1 METLI
6 GFAVGYWIGTR
17 HGRKG
22 LEEALD
28 TARELWASPTGQR
41 LVSEG
46 VSIVQGVLPVADAV
60 RKGRRSTRGTL
71 ISTVVTQ
78 APVARFERTPAVA
91 GDTPR
96 IFGLGQPEGWTK

>member
-22 LEEALD
+22 LEDALE

-46 VSIVQGVLPVADAV
+46 ASIVQGVLPVADAV
-60 RKGRRSTRGTL
+60 RKGRSTRGTL
-71 ISTVVTQ
+71 ISSVVDEILERRS
-78 APVARFERTPAVA
+78 ARQSAA
-91 GDTPR
+91 
-96 IFGLGQPEGWTK
+96 

>member
-22 LEEALD
+22 LEDALE
-28 TARELWASPTGQR
+28 TAREFWASPTGQR

-46 VSIVQGVLPVADAV
+46 AP
-60 RKGRRSTRGTL
+60 RSN
-71 ISTVVTQ
+71 
-78 APVARFERTPAVA
+78 
-91 GDTPR
+91 
-96 IFGLGQPEGWTK
+96 

>member
-22 LEEALD
+22 LEEALE

-60 RKGRRSTRGTL
+60 RKGRRGAL
-71 ISTVVTQ
+71 ISSVVDEILERRSARQ
-78 APVARFERTPAVA
+78 AAAA
-91 GDTPR
+91 
-96 IFGLGQPEGWTK
+96 

>member
-22 LEEALD
+22 LEDELE
-28 TARELWASPTGQR
+28 TAREFWASPTGQR

-46 VSIVQGVLPVADAV
+46 ASFVQGMLPVADAV
-60 RKGRRSTRGTL
+60 RKGRHTTRGTI
-71 ISTVVTQ
+71 ISSVVDEILERRS
-78 APVARFERTPAVA
+78 ARHAA
-91 GDTPR
+91 AA
-96 IFGLGQPEGWTK
+96 

>member
-22 LEEALD
+22 LEDALE

-46 VSIVQGVLPVADAV
+46 ASIVQGVLPVADAV
-60 RKGRRSTRGTL
+60 GKGRRSTRSAL
-71 ISTVVTQ
+71 ISSVVDEILERRSARQ
-78 APVARFERTPAVA
+78 AAA
-91 GDTPR
+91 
-96 IFGLGQPEGWTK
+96 

>member
-22 LEEALD
+22 LEDALE
-28 TARELWASPTGQR
+28 TARELWASPAGQR

-46 VSIVQGVLPVADAV
+46 ASIVQGVLPVADAV

-71 ISTVVTQ
+71 ISTVVDEILERRS
-78 APVARFERTPAVA
+78 ARQTAA
-91 GDTPR
+91 A
-96 IFGLGQPEGWTK
+96 